1 LQKYRGAAMR
11 KIFADLHM
19 RLNVKDHAKALQVIT
34 KAAALGYRLI
44 AVPFPS
50 ETRRDEIAKLKA
62 VCSEAKID
70 LASRID
76 LRPRT
81 QNELIQQLRRLRRKF
96 EVICVNCENK
106 QVARQ
111 AAKDHRVDLL
121 NFPSLDF
128 RRRFFDRAEAELA
141 SNSLAALE
149 IDVKPLL
156 ILEGPARIRLLS
168 SLRREAAIAKEFHV
182 PIVVSSGV
190 AEVKLLRRPR
200 EMAALTFLFGLDEAS
215 ALKAVA
221 HNPVAIVKRNREKLS
236 AKFVAPGIRVIKEGK
251 DC

>member
-1 LQKYRGAAMR
+1 MR
-11 KIFADLHM
+11 RVFSDLHL
-19 RLNVKDHAKALQVIT
+19 RLNVKDAATALRVIT
-34 KAAALGYRLI
+34 KAAALEYRLI

-70 LASRID
+70 FASRID

-81 QNELIQQLRRLRRKF
+81 QNELIQLLRRLRRKF
-96 EVICVNCENK
+96 EVICVACENK

-111 AAKDHRVDLL
+111 AAKDRRVDLL
-121 NFPSLDF
+121 NFPLLDI

-156 ILEGPARIRLLS
+156 VLEGPARIRFLS

-190 AEVKLLRRPR
+190 SEERLLRRPR
-200 EMAALTFLFGLDEAS
+200 EMAALTFLFGLDAVS
-215 ALKAVA
+215 ALKAVSQ
-221 HNPVAIVKRNREKLS
+221 NPVAIVKRNREKLS
-236 AKFVAPGIRVIKEGK
+236 SKFVAPGIRVIKEGK